1 VPDLRPETPSRPRD
15 VPFPAPKVA
24 ALFVEYKGV
33 YFNRSDVVPEGYAKG
48 NDQDKTTVIVKDAR
62 SYDGPW
68 PVVAHPPCN
77 SWGQVARTIRLTR
90 DGHAIGND
98 GGCFESALKSVREWG
113 GVIEH
118 PAGSTAWTR
127 YTLRKPRTYCIPSR
141 DRWGGFSITV
151 NQSHY
156 GHMCQKPTWLYIC
169 GYRGDF
175 EEDFYIPQSKKRVKY
190 RISFSGGNCQK
201 NHPMNKTTTILPDHL
216 RKRTPELF
224 ADLLVSI
231 AKRCTFYRDHWS
243 YHVPQGEST

>member
-1 VPDLRPETPSRPRD
+1 MPDLRPETPSRPRD

-24 ALFVEYKGV
+24 ALFVEYRGV

-77 SWGQVARTIRLTR
+77 SWGTFATTLRLKK
-90 DGHAIGND
+90 GYKIGDD
-98 GGCFESALKSVREWG
+98 GGCFQCALENVRKWG

-118 PAGSTAWTR
+118 PATSVAWKR
-127 YTLRKPRTYCIPSR
+127 FGLRKPAKYRTTER
-141 DRWGGFSITV
+141 DLSGGFSIFV
-151 NQSHY
+151 NQSSY
-156 GHMCQKPTWLYIC
+156 GHLSQKPTWVYIC

-175 EEDFYIPQSKKRVKY
+175 EEDFYIRQEKSRVKY
-190 RISFSGGNCQK
+190 GIGTGN
-201 NHPMNKTTTILPDHL
+201 HATLPTKL

-243 YHVPQGEST
+243 YHVPQRETT

>member
-48 NDQDKTTVIVKDAR
+48 NDQDGTTKIVRDAR
-62 SYDGPW
+62 HYDGPW
-68 PVVAHPPCN
+68 PVVGHPPCN
-77 SWGQVARTIRLTR
+77 SWGTFATTLRLNKY
-90 DGHAIGND
+90 GMKIGD
-98 GGCFESALKSVREWG
+98 DDGCFECALKAVRKWG

-118 PAGSTAWTR
+118 PAMSRAW
-127 YTLRKPRTYCIPSR
+127 RTYDLAKPSKYHTTKR
-141 DRWGGFSITV
+141 DLSGGFSIFV
-151 NQSHY
+151 NQSQY
-156 GHMCQKPTWLYIC
+156 GHLSQKPTWLYIC

-175 EEDFYIPQSKKRVKY
+175 EEEFYIPQGKKRVQY
-190 RISFSGGNCQK
+190 GIGTGN
-201 NHPMNKTTTILPDHL
+201 NASLPTKL